1 MDNNNSNSLD
11 VFIEGETIDLCIPSC
26 DDNTLSQWY
35 KWFNNSEITKYLIY
49 GVYPNTINLQKEYC
63 NSVMSDK
70 TKIVLLIRAK
80 DKKRI
85 IGVASLSSINYSQRQ
100 CDFAMV
106 IGDRTSGKGSL
117 FYGMEAKARLTQ
129 YAFDTVGVDRI
140 NSGQVDK
147 LDKWQK
153 WQILFGYQIEGV
165 LRNKFTKGRLSYDVY
180 VSSCLEK
187 DYRKI
192 LDKRNGSLWPGKSNM
207 LDIMRNIPSITL
219 IDELSEWL
227 PRKQIEYWHSLF
239 E

>member
-85 IGVASLSSINYSQRQ
+85 TLKV
-100 CDFAMV
+100 V
-106 IGDRTSGKGSL
+106 
-117 FYGMEAKARLTQ
+117 EP
-129 YAFDTVGVDRI
+129 
-140 NSGQVDK
+140 
-147 LDKWQK
+147 
-153 WQILFGYQIEGV
+153 EE
-165 LRNKFTKGRLSYDVY
+165 TK
-180 VSSCLEK
+180 
-187 DYRKI
+187 
-192 LDKRNGSLWPGKSNM
+192 
-207 LDIMRNIPSITL
+207 
-219 IDELSEWL
+219 
-227 PRKQIEYWHSLF
+227 
-239 E
+239 